1 MPEETEQSESVV
13 TSPAPGPAAA
23 GGQRTN
29 KDSVDFVVPVNGGYQ
44 ANRIWRCG
52 DINVTAGIL
61 YFMLTA
67 VIMITVTLAAV
78 INLTQ
83 GRNVEL
89 WFSALTF
96 ILGVIVPNPT
106 SHEFGK
112 EQHAKKDGELTS

>member
-1 MPEETEQSESVV
+1 M
-13 TSPAPGPAAA
+13 
-23 GGQRTN
+23 
-29 KDSVDFVVPVNGGYQ
+29 
-44 ANRIWRCG
+44 
-52 DINVTAGIL
+52 TAGIL
-61 YFMLTA
+61 YFILTA

-96 ILGVIVPNPT
+96 ILGVIVPNLT
-106 SHEFGK
+106 SHDLGK